1 VSNKTLEKMLRG
13 MLELY
18 ILMLMDENPR
28 HGYGIISTIKRDLGV
43 YFGPSTVYPLL
54 QKIEEKEY
62 AVGEWIMTGDRPKK
76 VYTLTPKGKARLK
89 VSQADLKMAVQP
101 ILLTAQ

>member
-18 ILMLMDENPR
+18 ILRLMAENPT
-28 HGYGIISTIKRDLGV
+28 HGYEIIATIKRDFGV

-54 QKIEEKEY
+54 QKIEENEY
-62 AVGEWIMTGDRPKK
+62 AVSKWNMTGDRPRKI
-76 VYTLTPKGKARLK
+76 YTLTPKGKAVLK
-89 VSQADLKMAVQP
+89 EGQIDLKIAVQP
-101 ILLTAQ
+101 MLLTQ